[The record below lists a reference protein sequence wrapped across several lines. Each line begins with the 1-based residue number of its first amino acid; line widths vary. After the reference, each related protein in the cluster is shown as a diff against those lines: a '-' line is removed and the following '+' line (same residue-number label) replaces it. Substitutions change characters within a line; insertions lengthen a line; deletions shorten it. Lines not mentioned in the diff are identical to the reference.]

1 MTSEHD
7 RSTLLMGVPIAGVL
21 LALILAGVTAEGMP
35 GQEQGLGGARNESRV
50 TRGFELTPVQLDL
63 TGKNPSLVGLGSYLV
78 NTLHC
83 SDCHTQPPFAAGGN
97 PFLGQ
102 PEQINA
108 DRYLA
113 GGRPFGP
120 FLSRNL
126 TPEPWT
132 GLPAGFTLAEFS
144 HVMRTGVDLKNQ
156 HPHISP
162 LLQVMPWPWYKD
174 LTEQELRA
182 IYEYLRAIPSV
193 GWTD

>member
-1 MTSEHD
+1 MTSGQH
-7 RSTLLMGVPIAGVL
+7 RSGLLVGVPIAAVL
-21 LALILAGVTAEGMP
+21 LALILAGVTAAGVP
-35 GQEQGLGGARNESRV
+35 GRGSVENESRV
-50 TRGFELTPVQLDL
+50 TRGFEVTPVPLDL
-63 TGKNPSLVGLGSYLV
+63 TGKNPAQVGLGSYLV

-120 FLSRNL
+120 FVSRNL
-126 TPEPWT
+126 TPEPGT
-132 GLPAGFTLAEFS
+132 GLPAGFTLEAFS
-144 HVMRTGVDLKNQ
+144 HVMRTGEDLKNQ
-156 HPHISP
+156 HPQISP